1 MCTRCLALTSLS
13 HFPPLPQ
20 ALVGVSFSLGF
31 IFGPTIGALFSILGR
46 SYTDSF
52 DAFQFPALFAFLMA
66 VADIVIIAALFKES
80 LPPERRVHKHTHV
93 HAHTIHAVS

>member
-1 MCTRCLALTSLS
+1 M
-13 HFPPLPQ
+13 
-20 ALVGVSFSLGF
+20 SFSLGF

-46 SYTDSF
+46 SSYTDSF

-80 LPPERRVHKHTHV
+80 LPPERRVHTHT
-93 HAHTIHAVS
+93 HAHTIHAVL